1 MSKRPLDTNG
11 DAKSNKKLKR
21 CDNVPSNGSK
31 AALSPAELIAQKRAE
46 VAAKLASMKNLA
58 AGGAKSGGL
67 AAPQPIRVT
76 APLPAKPMATP
87 SPATPGTPGASDDLA
102 RRIAEAKRLVAN
114 AQTKLAVKD
123 NPYMSVA
130 QANKKRAP
138 PAPEPTPVQ
147 QGAGL
152 KMAAH
157 PLLLDQT
164 PAVPQSKKDRYKP
177 MQPKFASIKANA
189 RNIATPTPPP
199 TAATPAPVTAVANPY
214 AAASANASSAI
225 AKSDFTGAPRQ
236 RSGRQFRFN
245 PKGKYVAQGDQLRQ
259 EIKLEELKQKIADS
273 ARKAGLDGDAVMGIG
288 SNVRRPPP
296 PDAEWWD
303 AALLPNKKY
312 DDLEEGFA
320 HLHIRNPDSPITIY
334 VQHPI
339 AIPAPGDKEK
349 IALKP
354 LMLTTKEQKKMRRLR
369 RKAEQQDKRDR
380 IKMGLLPPD
389 PPKVRLA
396 NLMKV
401 LTSDAVQDPTKVEA
415 KVRREVANR
424 KLGHEKMNAERK
436 LTDDQRREKITAKQ
450 AEEDRKGVWGAV
462 YKVLLLRDKAHQFKV
477 RKNAQ
482 QNGLTGITI
491 FHPAFSLV
499 YVEGAA
505 KFMRKYRRL
514 MTERIAWTQAAAPR
528 GAEEVELEGEE
539 EGGTPAA
546 VAKPEG
552 EADGEEGAVNLENNA
567 CYLVWEGPIRDRA
580 FSDFKGK
587 AAPTDGL
594 AKDVL
599 GEKLKGY
606 WDMAKNFKPEEEE
619 LF

>member
-1 MSKRPLDTNG
+1 
-11 DAKSNKKLKR
+11 
-21 CDNVPSNGSK
+21 
-31 AALSPAELIAQKRAE
+31 
-46 VAAKLASMKNLA
+46 MKNLA
-58 AGGAKSGGL
+58 AGGSKPAGSV
-67 AAPQPIRVT
+67 AAPQPIRANAT
-76 APLPAKPMATP
+76 LPAKPTAASTP
-87 SPATPGTPGASDDLA
+87 GTPGTPGASDDLA
-102 RRIAEAKRLVAN
+102 RRIAEAKRLVAS
-114 AQTKLAVKD
+114 AQSKLANKD
-123 NPYMSVA
+123 NPYMAVA
-130 QANKKRAP
+130 QSSKKRAP
-138 PAPEPTPVQ
+138 AASEPLPVQ

-164 PAVPQSKKDRYKP
+164 PTAPQSKKDRYKP

-199 TAATPAPVTAVANPY
+199 ASVTPTPVAVANPY
-214 AAASANASSAI
+214 AAAAASASSAI
-225 AKSDFTGAPRQ
+225 SKSDFTGAPRE
-236 RSGRQFRFN
+236 RTGRQLRFN
-245 PKGKYVAQGDQLRQ
+245 PKGKFVAQGNQLRQ
-259 EIKLEELKQKIADS
+259 EAKLEELKQKIADS

-288 SNVRRPPP
+288 SNVRRAPPP
-296 PDAEWWD
+296 EAEWWD
-303 AALLPNKKY
+303 VALLPNKKY
-312 DDLEEGFA
+312 DDLDLQEGFA
-320 HLHIRNPDSPITIY
+320 HLNIRNPDSPITIY

-339 AIPAPGDKEK
+339 PIPAPGDKDK

-354 LMLTTKEQKKMRRLR
+354 LKLTTKEQKKMRRLR

-424 KLGHEKMNAERK
+424 KLAHEKMNAERK
-436 LTDDQRREKITAKQ
+436 LTDDQRREKIQAKQ

-462 YKVLLLRDKAHQFKV
+462 YKVLKLSDPAHQFKV
-477 RKNAQ
+477 RKNAE
-482 QNGLTGITI
+482 QNALSGICI

-514 MTERIAWTQAAAPR
+514 MTERIDWTQAAQPR
-528 GAEEVELEGEE
+528 GAEDVELEGEE
-539 EGGTPAA
+539 GGSAPPIASTS
-546 VAKPEG
+546 KEG
-552 EADGEEGAVNLENNA
+552 EPDAVGLENNA
-567 CYLVWEGPIRDRA
+567 CYLVWEGPVRERA
-580 FSDFKGK
+580 FSGFKAK
-587 AAPTDGL
+587 AAPTDMM
-594 AKDVL
+594 AKETL
-599 GEKLKGY
+599 GDKLKGY

>member
-1 MSKRPLDTNG
+1 
-11 DAKSNKKLKR
+11 
-21 CDNVPSNGSK
+21 
-31 AALSPAELIAQKRAE
+31 
-46 VAAKLASMKNLA
+46 MKNLA
-58 AGGAKSGGL
+58 AGGSKPAGSV
-67 AAPQPIRVT
+67 AAPQPIRANAT
-76 APLPAKPMATP
+76 LPAKPTAASTP
-87 SPATPGTPGASDDLA
+87 GTPGTPGASDDLA
-102 RRIAEAKRLVAN
+102 RRIAEAKRLVAS
-114 AQTKLAVKD
+114 AQSKLANKD
-123 NPYMSVA
+123 NPYMAVA
-130 QANKKRAP
+130 QSSKKRTPA
-138 PAPEPTPVQ
+138 APEPLPVQ

-164 PAVPQSKKDRYKP
+164 PTAPQSKKDRYKP

-199 TAATPAPVTAVANPY
+199 ASVTPTPVAVANPY
-214 AAASANASSAI
+214 AAAAASASSAI
-225 AKSDFTGAPRQ
+225 SKSDFTGAPRE
-236 RSGRQFRFN
+236 RTGRQLRFN
-245 PKGKYVAQGDQLRQ
+245 PKGKFVAQGNQLRQ
-259 EIKLEELKQKIADS
+259 EAKLEELKQKIADS

-288 SNVRRPPP
+288 SNVRRAPPP
-296 PDAEWWD
+296 EAEWWD
-303 AALLPNKKY
+303 VALLPNKKY
-312 DDLEEGFA
+312 DDLDLQEGFA
-320 HLHIRNPDSPITIY
+320 HLNIRNPDSPITIY

-339 AIPAPGDKEK
+339 PIPAPGDKDK

-354 LMLTTKEQKKMRRLR
+354 LKLTTKEQKKMRRLR

-424 KLGHEKMNAERK
+424 KLAHEKMNAERK
-436 LTDDQRREKITAKQ
+436 LTDDQRREKIQAKQ

-462 YKVLLLRDKAHQFKV
+462 YKVLKLSDPAHQFKV
-477 RKNAQ
+477 RKNAE
-482 QNGLTGITI
+482 QNALSGICI

-514 MTERIAWTQAAAPR
+514 MTERIDWTQAAQPR
-528 GAEEVELEGEE
+528 GAEDVELEGEE
-539 EGGTPAA
+539 GGSAPPVASTP
-546 VAKPEG
+546 KEG
-552 EADGEEGAVNLENNA
+552 EPDAVGLENNA
-567 CYLVWEGPIRDRA
+567 CYLVWEGPVRERA
-580 FSDFKGK
+580 FSGFKAK
-587 AAPTDGL
+587 AAPTDMM
-594 AKDVL
+594 AKETL
-599 GEKLKGY
+599 GDKLKGY

>member
-1 MSKRPLDTNG
+1 
-11 DAKSNKKLKR
+11 
-21 CDNVPSNGSK
+21 
-31 AALSPAELIAQKRAE
+31 
-46 VAAKLASMKNLA
+46 MKNLA
-58 AGGAKSGGL
+58 AGGSRPAGSV
-67 AAPQPIRVT
+67 AAPQPIRANAT
-76 APLPAKPMATP
+76 LPAKPTAASTP
-87 SPATPGTPGASDDLA
+87 GTPGTPGASDDLA
-102 RRIAEAKRLVAN
+102 RRIAEAKRLVAS
-114 AQTKLAVKD
+114 AQSKLANKD
-123 NPYMSVA
+123 NPYMAVA
-130 QANKKRAP
+130 QSSKKRT
-138 PAPEPTPVQ
+138 PAVPETLPVQ

-164 PAVPQSKKDRYKP
+164 PTAPQSKKDRYKP

-199 TAATPAPVTAVANPY
+199 ASVTPTPVAVANPY
-214 AAASANASSAI
+214 AAAAASASSAI
-225 AKSDFTGAPRQ
+225 SKSDFTGAPRE
-236 RSGRQFRFN
+236 RTGRQLRFN
-245 PKGKYVAQGDQLRQ
+245 PKGKFVAQGNQLRQ
-259 EIKLEELKQKIADS
+259 EAKLEELKQKIADS

-288 SNVRRPPP
+288 SNVRRAPPP
-296 PDAEWWD
+296 EAEWWD
-303 AALLPNKKY
+303 VALLPNKKY
-312 DDLEEGFA
+312 DDLDLQEGFA
-320 HLHIRNPDSPITIY
+320 HLNIRNPDSPITIY

-339 AIPAPGDKEK
+339 PIPAPGDKDK

-354 LMLTTKEQKKMRRLR
+354 LKLTTKEQKKMRRLR

-424 KLGHEKMNAERK
+424 KLAHEKMNAERK
-436 LTDDQRREKITAKQ
+436 LTDDQRREKIQAKQ

-462 YKVLLLRDKAHQFKV
+462 YKVLKLSDPAHQFKV
-477 RKNAQ
+477 RKNAE
-482 QNGLTGITI
+482 QNALSGICI

-514 MTERIAWTQAAAPR
+514 MTERIDWTQAAQPR
-528 GAEEVELEGEE
+528 GAEDVELEGED
-539 EGGTPAA
+539 GGSAPPISSTS
-546 VAKPEG
+546 KEG
-552 EADGEEGAVNLENNA
+552 EPDAVGLENNA
-567 CYLVWEGPIRDRA
+567 CYLVWEGPVRERA
-580 FSDFKGK
+580 FSGFKAK
-587 AAPTDGL
+587 AAPTDMM
-594 AKDVL
+594 AKETL
-599 GEKLKGY
+599 GDKLKGY

>member
-1 MSKRPLDTNG
+1 
-11 DAKSNKKLKR
+11 
-21 CDNVPSNGSK
+21 
-31 AALSPAELIAQKRAE
+31 
-46 VAAKLASMKNLA
+46 MKNRA
-58 AGGAKSGGL
+58 AGGPTAGGPL

-76 APLPAKPMATP
+76 APLPAKPVTTP
-87 SPATPGTPGASDDLA
+87 TPGTPGASDDLA
-102 RRIAEAKRLVAN
+102 RRIAEAKRLVAS
-114 AQTKLAVKD
+114 AQSKLANKD
-123 NPYMSVA
+123 NPYMAVA
-130 QANKKRAP
+130 QSSKKRVPA
-138 PAPEPTPVQ
+138 APEPMPVQ

-164 PAVPQSKKDRYKP
+164 PTAPQSKKDRYKP

-189 RNIATPTPPP
+189 RNVSTPTPPP
-199 TAATPAPVTAVANPY
+199 AAVTPTPVAVANPY
-214 AAASANASSAI
+214 AAAAASASSAI
-225 AKSDFTGAPRQ
+225 SKSDFTGAPRE
-236 RSGRQFRFN
+236 RTGRQLRFN
-245 PKGKYVAQGDQLRQ
+245 PKGKFVAQGNQLRQ
-259 EIKLEELKQKIADS
+259 EAKLEELKQKIADS

-288 SNVRRPPP
+288 SNVRRAPP

-303 AALLPNKKY
+303 AALLPNKTY
-312 DDLEEGFA
+312 ADLELQEGFA
-320 HLHIRNPDSPITIY
+320 HLNIRTADSPITIY

-339 AIPAPGDKEK
+339 PIPAPGEKDK

-354 LMLTTKEQKKMRRLR
+354 LKLTTKEQKKMRRLR

-424 KLGHEKMNAERK
+424 KLAHEKMNAERK
-436 LTDDQRREKITAKQ
+436 LTDAQRREKTQAKQ

-462 YKVLLLRDKAHQFKV
+462 YKVLKLGDPAHQFKV
-477 RKNAQ
+477 RKNAE
-482 QNGLTGITI
+482 QNALSGLCV

-514 MTERIAWTQAAAPR
+514 MTERIDWTQAAQPR
-528 GAEEVELEGEE
+528 GAEDVELEGEG
-539 EGGTPAA
+539 EGGGAQA
-546 VAKPEG
+546 VAAGPSTSTPKEG
-552 EADGEEGAVNLENNA
+552 EAEAEGLESNA
-567 CYLVWEGPIRDRA
+567 CYLVWEGPVRERA
-580 FSDFKGK
+580 FTGFKAK
-587 AAPTDGL
+587 AAPTDMM
-594 AKDVL
+594 AKDLL
-599 GEKLKGY
+599 GDKLKGY

>member
-1 MSKRPLDTNG
+1 
-11 DAKSNKKLKR
+11 
-21 CDNVPSNGSK
+21 
-31 AALSPAELIAQKRAE
+31 
-46 VAAKLASMKNLA
+46 MKNLA
-58 AGGAKSGGL
+58 AGGSKPTGSV
-67 AAPQPIRVT
+67 AAPQPIRANT
-76 APLPAKPMATP
+76 GLPAKPTAA
-87 SPATPGTPGASDDLA
+87 STPGTPGAPGASDDLA
-102 RRIAEAKRLVAN
+102 RRIAEAKRLVAS
-114 AQTKLAVKD
+114 AQSKLANKD
-123 NPYMSVA
+123 NPYMAVA
-130 QANKKRAP
+130 QSSKKRTPA
-138 PAPEPTPVQ
+138 APEPLPVQ

-164 PAVPQSKKDRYKP
+164 PTVPQSKKDRYKP

-199 TAATPAPVTAVANPY
+199 ASVTPTPVAVANPY
-214 AAASANASSAI
+214 AAAAASASSAI
-225 AKSDFTGAPRQ
+225 SKSDFTGAPRE
-236 RSGRQFRFN
+236 RTGRQLRFN
-245 PKGKYVAQGDQLRQ
+245 PKGKFVAQGNQLRQ
-259 EIKLEELKQKIADS
+259 EAKLEELKQKIADS

-288 SNVRRPPP
+288 SNVRRAPPP
-296 PDAEWWD
+296 EAEWWD
-303 AALLPNKKY
+303 VALLPNKKY
-312 DDLEEGFA
+312 DDLDLQEGFA
-320 HLHIRNPDSPITIY
+320 HLNIRNPDSPITIY

-339 AIPAPGDKEK
+339 PIPAPGDKDK

-354 LMLTTKEQKKMRRLR
+354 LKLTTKEQKKMRRLR

-424 KLGHEKMNAERK
+424 KLAHEKMNAERK
-436 LTDDQRREKITAKQ
+436 LTDDQRREKIQAKQ

-462 YKVLLLRDKAHQFKV
+462 YKVLKLSDPAHQFKV
-477 RKNAQ
+477 RKNAE
-482 QNGLTGITI
+482 QNALSGICI

-514 MTERIAWTQAAAPR
+514 MTERIDWTQAAQPR
-528 GAEEVELEGEE
+528 GAEDVELEGED
-539 EGGTPAA
+539 GGSAPPIASTS
-546 VAKPEG
+546 KEG
-552 EADGEEGAVNLENNA
+552 EADAVGLENNA
-567 CYLVWEGPIRDRA
+567 CYLVWEGPVRERA
-580 FSDFKGK
+580 FSGFKAK
-587 AAPTDGL
+587 AAPTDMM
-594 AKDVL
+594 AKETL
-599 GEKLKGY
+599 GDKLKGY